1 MEITLTATIF
11 SLFGWNVYL
20 LIKKYRERLRQN
32 FLHNLIDQESDNL
45 IKNVAPYKKI
55 KANEQS
61 EKVVKKTQL
70 EEAESSSDDNELIQ
84 YRRSKTILDEVR
96 QENFQEQCYIQNSTY
111 FDIINGPCRKDRRQN
126 RHNKDFSFTTQN
138 QDSKQMK
145 KFRKN
150 SKIYIDDSLP
160 FESPKKTN
168 KNSSNKVSEKK
179 INQFDFSGLKDQFD
193 TQDQQQDQQQE
204 LTKCVTDLA
213 SQFELKQDNQNQ
225 EGNTN
230 PLQFSLQPEKAN
242 DEVKEQSNQQQGE
255 TVNIFGKFIT
265 QAPPQLKDKQQQ
277 EQKQLSPQPQPL
289 QQEPAKNNFGLFSNL
304 LNTTNPNPDVV
315 TDKIVQPVQ
324 INQMP
329 QVQIQNLNNGF
340 QLKINEQNQPQ
351 QQQQNTSLFQN
362 LGQINN
368 NQIPIFNL
376 NNQNQDSINKNG
388 SADIK
393 QSSAIQNTT
402 PSSFTFGVNSNIQT
416 NSQGGLFDNLLNKNG
431 GLFGNQTT
439 SSYISQDQI
448 NNKPNLF
455 SSQPQQTQSNLIQPQ
470 PNTGSTLFGNI
481 LSGQQPKEQNQQS
494 QTGGLF
500 NFSSNTQVGSGLFGN
515 LLKS

>member
-11 SLFGWNVYL
+11 SFFGWNVYL

-45 IKNVAPYKKI
+45 IMNVAPYKKI

-61 EKVVKKTQL
+61 EKIVKQTQL
-70 EEAESSSDDNELIQ
+70 EEAESSSDDNNELVQ

-96 QENFQEQCYIQNSTY
+96 QENFQEQCYIQNSTT
-111 FDIINGPCRKDRRQN
+111 FDMVKDLKKKDRHKQE
-126 RHNKDFSFTTQN
+126 FSFTYQN
-138 QDSKQMK
+138 QGSKKMK

-150 SKIYIDDSLP
+150 SKIYIDESLP
-160 FESPKKTN
+160 LESPKKSN

-179 INQFDFSGLKDQFD
+179 ITQFDFSGLKDQFD
-193 TQDQQQDQQQE
+193 IQDPRQE
-204 LTKCVTDLA
+204 LLECVTDFA
-213 SQFELKQDNQNQ
+213 SQFEQKQDNQGQ
-225 EGNTN
+225 EENTK
-230 PLQFSLQPEKAN
+230 PIQFSLQPEKTN
-242 DEVKEQSNQQQGE
+242 NEVKEQTSQQQAE
-255 TVNIFGKFIT
+255 PVNIFGKFIT
-265 QAPPQLKDKQQQ
+265 QAPPQLKDKQLQ

-289 QQEPAKNNFGLFSNL
+289 QQEPPKINIGLFTNL
-304 LNTTNPNPDVV
+304 LNTNNPNPDQV

-324 INQMP
+324 LNQIP
-329 QVQIQNLNNGF
+329 QVQVQNLNNGF

-362 LGQINN
+362 LGQINSN
-368 NQIPIFNL
+368 SIPIFNL

-388 SADIK
+388 SADTK
-393 QSSAIQNTT
+393 QSSAIQNTA
-402 PSSFTFGVNSNIQT
+402 PSNFTFGINSNIQT
-416 NSQGGLFDNLLNKNG
+416 NSQGGLFDSLINKNV
-431 GLFGNQTT
+431 GLFGNQT
-439 SSYISQDQI
+439 SSSNICQDQI

-455 SSQPQQTQSNLIQPQ
+455 SSHPQQTQSNLIQPQ
-470 PNTGSTLFGNI
+470 PNAGTTLFGSI

-500 NFSSNTQVGSGLFGN
+500 NISSNTQVGSGLFGN